1 LDEVTV
7 FTQPLLRSFLAAGAA
22 AGLLAACGGD
32 ETTGTED
39 HTPTTYQVLI
49 DGVAATAPYTFTVGQ
64 TSRVQ
69 LKFFNAA
76 GDDLDDVEDSH
87 FGGLTFNPT
96 SLVTA
101 TRVSDH
107 NYQFD
112 VIGNTEGSGTVT
124 VSYGHDAAADE
135 HTLPVAT
142 VTVVSEGGGNPL

>member
-1 LDEVTV
+1 MLTK
-7 FTQPLLRSFLAAGAA
+7 PLLRSILAAGTA

-39 HTPTTYQVLI
+39 HTPTSYQVLI
-49 DGVAATAPYTFTVGQ
+49 NGVTAIAPYTFTVGQ

-76 GDDLDDVEDSH
+76 GEDLDDVEDSH
-87 FGGLTFNPT
+87 FGGLTFNPS
-96 SLVTA
+96 SLATA

-135 HTLPVAT
+135 HTLPIAT
-142 VTVVSEGGGNPL
+142 ISVVSEGGGNPL